1 MIVDVKEM
9 KDFIEEIGIKQ
20 NVISAKTGISEAKL
34 SFILQNKRKLEA
46 GEYAAICKALDV
58 PMAKFVKD
66 KVS

>member
-58 PMAKFVKD
+58 PMTKFVKD